1 MNFLSEWDFFEKD
14 CFCLDFFIFHKS
26 EISLESDRFCLEFF
40 DFSWEW
46 DFFGEQLFLSR
57 FLDFLFE
64 WDFLGKWLF
73 LSRFLD
79 FSWDWDS
86 FGERL
91 FLSRFLDDMCR
102 VLVIWVE
109 PVAPGVYVTVLIAS
123 TRPSVECGQKTSAR
137 CHSRATPGQNKNAA
151 THTGMPMFLYS
162 QKYLTVDT
170 RQIFTLET
178 DWPQCTHEIQKTSSQ
193 RFVGVHLY
201 NIALHFVDF

>member
-1 MNFLSEWDFFEKD
+1 M
-14 CFCLDFFIFHKS
+14 
-26 EISLESDRFCLEFF
+26 R
-40 DFSWEW
+40 
-46 DFFGEQLFLSR
+46 FFGEVIFFVQIFGFFFRVR
-57 FLDFLFE
+57 FFGKVIFFRPDFWIFRE
-64 WDFLGKWLF
+64 TEIF
-73 LSRFLD
+73 
-79 FSWDWDS
+79 

-178 DWPQCTHEIQKTSSQ
+178 D
-193 RFVGVHLY
+193 
-201 NIALHFVDF
+201 